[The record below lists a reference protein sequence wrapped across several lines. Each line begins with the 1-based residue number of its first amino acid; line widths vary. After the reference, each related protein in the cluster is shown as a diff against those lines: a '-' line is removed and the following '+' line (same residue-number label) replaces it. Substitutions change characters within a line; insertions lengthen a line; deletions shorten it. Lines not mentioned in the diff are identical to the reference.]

1 MIRILLLSF
10 YYPPDIGPGP
20 TRAKALVNALLHV
33 AEHSDL
39 SDLQIDVITT
49 LPNRYHTLNVNAS
62 TVEQNGVVCIQRI
75 YLPPHQSGMVDQA
88 RAFGAYACEVLRLG
102 RTHQWDI
109 IIATSSRLMT
119 MSLGAWVAQ
128 QSGARLYL
136 DVRDLFTDTMEDV
149 LVKSALRHVM
159 PAFRLLERWV
169 FRTADQINV
178 VSAGFLPHIHEVAPQ
193 FKPSVFTNGIDNE
206 FIVQDFS
213 PSTTN
218 EVPLILYAGNMGEGQ
233 GLHHILPKIA
243 WKLEGKVCFRLLGD
257 GGRKSILR
265 NMLSNYAVSNV
276 EMLNPV
282 TRDALLAHYREADVL
297 FLHLNDYRAFHKVL
311 PSKIFEYAATGKP
324 ILAGVAG
331 YAAEFL
337 REQVPGMEVFKP
349 CDAAAM
355 ESALQRL
362 LAGPR
367 MIERTDFCTRYKR
380 ENIMRDMAGEILS
393 LLID

>member
-1 MIRILLLSF
+1 MRILLLSF

-20 TRAKALVNALLHV
+20 LRAQALVEALLHV

-39 SDLQIDVITT
+39 SDLQIDVVTT
-49 LPNRYHTLNVNAS
+49 LPNRYHTLNVSAS
-62 TVEQNGVVCIQRI
+62 TIEQSGVVSIQRI

-88 RAFGAYACEVLRLG
+88 RAFGAYARAVLRLES
-102 RTHQWDI
+102 TNQWDI

-119 MSLGAWVAQ
+119 ISLGAWVAQ

-136 DVRDLFTDTMEDV
+136 DVRDLFTDTMED
-149 LVKSALRHVM
+149 LLRKSVLRHVM
-159 PAFRLLERWV
+159 PVFRLLERWA
-169 FRTADQINV
+169 FHTADEINV
-178 VSAGFLPHIHEVAPQ
+178 VSAGFLPHIREVAPQ
-193 FKPSVFTNGIDNE
+193 FKPSVFTNGIDDE

-213 PSTTN
+213 SSATH
-218 EVPLILYAGNMGEGQ
+218 ELPLLLYAGNIGEGQ

-243 WKLEGKVCFRLLGD
+243 CKLEGQVCFRILGD
-257 GGRKSILR
+257 GGRKSVLQNR
-265 NMLSNYAVSNV
+265 LNKYMVSNV

-297 FLHLNDYRAFHKVL
+297 FLHLNDHKAFHKVL

-337 REQVPGMEVFKP
+337 LEQVPGVEVFKP

-355 ESALQRL
+355 EFALQRL

-380 ENIMRDMAGEILS
+380 GNIMRDMASEILS
-393 LLID
+393 LSIN